1 MSCKEKR
8 GQGNVWDR
16 GMTWSD
22 QWFRKVT
29 VTGWRMDWACRPEAE
44 REAGRPQ
51 VPRREMMVGWTS
63 EGAVGMGRS
72 KQV

>member
-1 MSCKEKR
+1 
-8 GQGNVWDR
+8 
-16 GMTWSD
+16 MTWSD